1 MAFTA
6 SQQSSIRFY
15 LGYSDLDDN
24 GPLQRAIDT
33 VGDRATAVPLITAE
47 LQRCVD
53 IDTQLLKAYTTAL
66 AITDGSIQLRVH
78 YQIAALARLGR
89 QAVGRIASFL
99 SAPVHHDVFSG
110 AGPNLPS
117 SSNADSIP
125 DGAWAPSSC

>member
-6 SQQSSIRFY
+6 TQQSSIRFY

-33 VGDRATAVPLITAE
+33 IGERATAVTLVTAE

-53 IDTQLLKAYTTAL
+53 VDTQLLKAYVTAL
-66 AITDGSIQLRVH
+66 AITDGSIHLRVH
-78 YQIAALARLGR
+78 YQISAIARLGR
-89 QAVGRIASFL
+89 QAAGRIASFL
-99 SAPVHHDVFSG
+99 DQPVKHDVFSG
-110 AGPNLPS
+110 AGPNLPTR
-117 SSNADSIP
+117 SNADGIP